1 MDRQRRTR
9 RNKRE
14 LDVPESTRG
23 RRLFNHFRPPRTLS
37 LLPDFGMVGH
47 GYRRFQLAQ
56 GLHGRALECYAT
68 SLDQS
73 DDAVV
78 EGIGGPSF
86 ICGSLAT
93 DEKLAGLSRES
104 DGWNPQGCFWQ

>member
-1 MDRQRRTR
+1 MGRQRRTR
-9 RNKRE
+9 RTKRE

-23 RRLFNHFRPPRTLS
+23 RRLFNYFRPPRTFRFCQTLAC
-37 LLPDFGMVGH
+37 LAMVIEG
-47 GYRRFQLAQ
+47 F
-56 GLHGRALECYAT
+56 
-68 SLDQS
+68 

-93 DEKLAGLSRES
+93 DEKLAG
-104 DGWNPQGCFWQ
+104 